1 MVEVLMV
8 LALAGTGL
16 VAGGAAGTSFALLP
30 MLSTLPAD
38 NYTRAQSFLVGRPDR
53 FIPAVFAATAL
64 CDGVLAGAGSGTGPR
79 LGFGIAAVL
88 LAAGALL
95 SLVASLP
102 AGRAARSVAGLASL
116 RTVNLAVCVL
126 AVAVTALT
134 FAAVLAA
141 GR

>member
-38 NYTRAQSFLVGRPDR
+38 NYSRAQGFLVRRPDR
-53 FIPAVFAATAL
+53 FTPAVFAATAL
-64 CDGVLAGAGSGTGPR
+64 CDAVLAGTGPGAGPR
-79 LGFGIAAVL
+79 LGFGVAAVL

-102 AGRAARSVAGLASL
+102 AGRVPRSLAGLASL
-116 RTVNLAVCVL
+116 RTANPAACVL
-126 AVAVTALT
+126 AVA
-134 FAAVLAA
+134 
-141 GR
+141 